1 MSETNEEAPS
11 LSTRTKAVLG
21 IGGGIALVAVV
32 AFFLLGG
39 AENVPGIKNLVEPA
53 TCPLTGEEPQ
63 DEAVLDRPAVA
74 VKIENASVAYPLSG
88 LEKADVVYEEAVEGG
103 VTRFMAIY
111 HCTDAAK
118 AGPVRSARAIDPAIM
133 IPTTR
138 ILAFSG
144 ANEPVM
150 QALGDSEVVIVDED
164 SAETAMR
171 RIERPGISLEHTL
184 YANTGGSRKVGQKE
198 FDEAPSGDGFEFGEL
213 EGKTKKAT
221 TVQIDFSA
229 ATSITYEFQ
238 GDRYLRSQG
247 GEPFVAETGKQ
258 IAVDNVL
265 VEEHE
270 VNFSEI
276 EDVAGNPSLEIAD
289 ETGSG
294 RAVLFRDGKAVVGTW
309 TREELEGL
317 VRFETKSGDT
327 MLLTPGSTWI
337 HLVPSQKG
345 DVKGS
350 FSYE

>member
-1 MSETNEEAPS
+1 MSS
-11 LSTRTKAVLG
+11 RTKAILG
-21 IGGGIALVAVV
+21 IGGGIAALAVV
-32 AFFLLGG
+32 AFFLFGG
-39 AENVPGIKNLVEPA
+39 AENVPGIRALVEPK
-53 TCPLTGEEPQ
+53 TCPLTGEEPD
-63 DEAVLDRPAVA
+63 DEAILDRPAVA

-111 HCTDAAK
+111 HCTDAEK
-118 AGPVRSARAIDPAIM
+118 AGPVRSARAVDPAIM
-133 IPTTR
+133 IPTTK

-150 QALGDSEVVIVDED
+150 QALGESDVVIVDED
-164 SAETAMR
+164 SADSAMR
-171 RIERPGISLEHTL
+171 RVERPGISLEHTL
-184 YANTGGSRKVGQKE
+184 YANTAGSRKVGQKE
-198 FDEAPSGDGFEFGEL
+198 FDEAPSGDGFEFGDT
-213 EGKTKKAT
+213 EGKTKKAS

-238 GDRYLRSQG
+238 GGAYLRSQAG
-247 GEPFVAETGKQ
+247 QPFVAETGKQ
-258 IAVDNVL
+258 ISVDNVMI
-265 VEEHE
+265 EEHE

-276 EDVAGNPSLEIAD
+276 KDIAGNPSLEIAD
-289 ETGSG
+289 ETGTG
-294 RAVLFRDGKAVVGTW
+294 RAVLFRDGRAIVGTW
-309 TREELEGL
+309 TREELEGT

-337 HLVPSQKG
+337 HLVPSQEG

>member
-1 MSETNEEAPS
+1 MSN
-11 LSTRTKAVLG
+11 RTKAILG
-21 IGGGIALVAVV
+21 IGGGIAVLAVV
-32 AFFLLGG
+32 VFLVLGGG
-39 AENVPGIKNLVEPA
+39 AEDVPGINRFVKPK
-53 TCPLTGEEPQ
+53 TCPLTGEEPK
-63 DEAVLDRPAVA
+63 DEAILDRPAVA
-74 VKIENASVAYPLSG
+74 VKIENASIAYPLSG
-88 LEKADVVYEEAVEGG
+88 LEKADIVYEEAVEGG

-118 AGPVRSARAIDPAIM
+118 AGPVRSARAVDPAIM

-150 QALGDSEVVIVDED
+150 RALGDNDVVVVDED
-164 SAETAMR
+164 SAESAMR
-171 RIERPGISLEHTL
+171 RIDRPGISLEHTL
-184 YANTGGSRKVGQKE
+184 YANTAGTRKVGLKE
-198 FDEAPSGDGFEFGEL
+198 FREPPSGDGLEFGDL

-238 GDRYLRSQG
+238 GGAYLRSQA
-247 GEPFVAETGKQ
+247 GEPFVDESGQQ

-265 VEEHE
+265 IEEHE
-270 VNFSEI
+270 VNFSEVV
-276 EDVAGNPSLEIAD
+276 DVAGNPSLEIAD

-309 TREELEGL
+309 SREELEGP
-317 VRFETKSGDT
+317 VSFETKSGDT
-327 MLLTPGSTWI
+327 MLLTLGTTWI

-345 DVKGS
+345 EVKGS

>member
-1 MSETNEEAPS
+1 MSSRA
-11 LSTRTKAVLG
+11 KAILG
-21 IGGGIALVAVV
+21 IGGGIAVLAVV
-32 AFFLLGG
+32 VFVVLRAEDVPVLGRF
-39 AENVPGIKNLVEPA
+39 VQPK
-53 TCPLTGEEPQ
+53 TCPLTGEEPK
-63 DEAVLDRPAVA
+63 DEGILDRPAVA
-74 VKIENASVAYPLSG
+74 VKIENAAVAYPLSG
-88 LEKADVVYEEAVEGG
+88 LEKADIVYEEAVEGG

-111 HCTDAAK
+111 HCADASK
-118 AGPVRSARAIDPAIM
+118 AGPVRSARAVDPAIM
-133 IPTTR
+133 IPTTK

-150 QALGDSEVVIVDED
+150 EALGQNDVVVVDED
-164 SAETAMR
+164 SADSAMR
-171 RIERPGISLEHTL
+171 RIDRPGISLEHTL
-184 YANTGGSRKVGQKE
+184 YANTAGTRKVGLKD
-198 FDEAPSGDGFEFGEL
+198 FDEPPSGDGFEFGDL

-221 TVQIDFSA
+221 TVQIVFSA

-238 GDRYLRSQG
+238 GGAYLRSQA
-247 GEPFVAETGKQ
+247 GEPFVDESGDQ

-265 VEEHE
+265 IEEHV
-270 VNFSEI
+270 VNFSDTI
-276 EDVAGNPSLEIAD
+276 KDVAGNPSLEIAD

-309 TREELEGL
+309 NREELEGP

-345 DVKGS
+345 EIKGS